1 MQAYLEPD
9 AIARVDRLQ
18 PIADELGVSMAQLAL
33 AWCLRRSGVASAI
46 IGATRIRQVEEN
58 AKTSEIEIPPE
69 LVARI
74 DALFPAH

>member
-1 MQAYLEPD
+1 
-9 AIARVDRLQ
+9 
-18 PIADELGVSMAQLAL
+18 MAQLAL

-58 AKTSEIEIPPE
+58 AKTSGIEIPPE